1 MVLYNWLKI
10 YEAAQGNAFIVFIIL
25 KMLVGKEIPQ
35 NKYDKT
41 YEFSKL
47 NFSGESFM
55 LHPDILLYN
64 AYKYEYS
71 EIAQYVALCS
81 LRPFEDY
88 KATGKIDLN
97 LLTVDVDHSIFKDNS
112 LLHIDDDILH
122 FKYEEVPKEKI
133 H

>member
-1 MVLYNWLKI
+1 MVLYNWQKI
-10 YEAAQGNAFIVFIIL
+10 FEASDGNPFIIFIIFR
-25 KMLVGKEIPQ
+25 MLIGKEIPQ
-35 NKYDKT
+35 NKYDKL
-41 YEFSKL
+41 YEFSKH

-55 LHPDILLYN
+55 LHPDILLFN
-64 AYKYEYS
+64 AYKHEYS
-71 EIAQYVALCS
+71 DIAQYIALCS

-122 FKYEEVPKEKI
+122 FKYEEVPKEKL

>member
-1 MVLYNWLKI
+1 
-10 YEAAQGNAFIVFIIL
+10 
-25 KMLVGKEIPQ
+25 
-35 NKYDKT
+35 
-41 YEFSKL
+41 
-47 NFSGESFM
+47 M
-55 LHPDILLYN
+55 LHPDILLFN
-64 AYKYEYS
+64 AYKHEYS
-71 EIAQYVALCS
+71 DIAQYIALCS